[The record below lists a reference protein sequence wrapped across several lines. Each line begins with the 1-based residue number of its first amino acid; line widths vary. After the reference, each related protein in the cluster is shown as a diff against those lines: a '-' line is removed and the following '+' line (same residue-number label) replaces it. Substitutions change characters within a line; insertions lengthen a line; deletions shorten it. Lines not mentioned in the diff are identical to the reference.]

1 MKPLLKNIIN
11 SDNGVTLAETAVA
24 ILIMTILI
32 IGGLQFVSVGREQM
46 TVEKYQ
52 RIALI
57 IAESRLE
64 TVRKYSWEILSD
76 SLSESNTS
84 IMLKDV
90 LGTRTTVV
98 TDIDDD
104 FDGTGGSDLD
114 ANTVDYKHIEVTV
127 AWALTQSLSLET
139 DISEYFY
146 DMAQ

>member
-1 MKPLLKNIIN
+1 
-11 SDNGVTLAETAVA
+11 
-24 ILIMTILI
+24 MTILV
-32 IGGLQFVSVGREQM
+32 IGGLQFVSVGREQL
-46 TVEKYQ
+46 TAEKYQ

-64 TVRKYSWEILSD
+64 TARKYSWEILSD

-84 IMLKDV
+84 ISLKDV
-90 LGTRTTVV
+90 PGTRTTVV

-104 FDGTGGSDLD
+104 FDGTGGSDSD

-127 AWALTQSLSLET
+127 TWASTQSLSLET